1 METKTWCAYNATRGC
16 TLSSRVT
23 VADSEREPLKVLKVM
38 IEGLARDSKSSLWLT
53 PLLHAPQLMRQFP
66 YDLVYLDADHKV
78 IQGAALLPGVQI
90 PPFLNQ
96 TASALIL
103 PLDTLASS
111 ETQPGDQFV
120 VCAAEE
126 LESRLAEVS
135 APATVAPV
143 APVVSSSV
151 SFSGSSGSPNLPL
164 PFPGPQIFNPTRT
177 APVPQGSGFTL
188 ALTTSW
194 QITNSTVAA
203 VLPDIAEGAG
213 EATSAGEPSVAAVAD
228 AALPDVDAE
237 SAAVA
242 DGVEEAE
249 ELALVADAAVADA
262 ALPDAD
268 AEPAPTV
275 NRVEENEGLSGA
287 TVADAAAPD
296 VDAEPDAA
304 VNSVEI
310 KEPLATSEVS
320 VEGAENASIPVE
332 EAPSE
337 IAPTAPA
344 ACESFAI
351 VESSELGEVPAPKPD
366 VETSSALPAEKIKVE
381 EKASPNSMVRADA
394 GRETPKKK
402 SGTKKKG
409 PFTTRLLR
417 WLNLADPEEHRTY
430 TRLVSPG
437 LVAYDAN
444 DTEAKPLEVGDVSPT
459 GLYLRT
465 GERWR
470 PGDLISLTLTKKSA
484 SEKEYHSRVAVQAG
498 AVRCGEDGVGLSFVL
513 PDDVEFRPWNRVHTK
528 RATETDGEYF
538 VRELRTANALGFLRR
553 ICPPASEEMRLLLY
567 ERHSN
572 KRVANSVAIALKAE
586 ELIAQNGKAGSVVAH
601 PDVVMRILE
610 DGSWAEDEWIQQFWA
625 GLLVTS
631 CTMDGQDKSNLVFVD
646 MLDKLTPIHLRI
658 LSAAC
663 RKGSEVVSAGESTS
677 KLTLYFTA
685 DELIAAAG
693 THSLS
698 RIHQTIRHLSN
709 FGLLTES
716 ARPSYIAATEKKIK
730 TKTTPTSLGLEMYAR
745 CNGRR

>member
-1 METKTWCAYNATRGC
+1 METKTWCAYNTTRGC
-16 TLSSRVT
+16 ALSSKVT

-66 YDLVYLDADHKV
+66 YDLVYLDSDHKV

-90 PPFLNQ
+90 PQFTDQ

-103 PLDTLASS
+103 PLDTLAST
-111 ETQPGDQFV
+111 ETQPGDQLV

-135 APATVAPV
+135 ARAAVALV
-143 APVVSSSV
+143 APVVSSPI
-151 SFSGSSGSPNLPL
+151 SFAGSPNLPPL

-177 APVPQGSGFTL
+177 APVQQGSGFTL

-194 QITNSTVAA
+194 HVTNSTVAT
-203 VLPDIAEGAG
+203 VLPEIAEAAG
-213 EATSAGEPSVAAVAD
+213 EATPVAAGAD
-228 AALPDVDAE
+228 A
-237 SAAVA
+237 VA
-242 DGVEEAE
+242 
-249 ELALVADAAVADA
+249 
-262 ALPDAD
+262 DAD
-268 AEPAPTV
+268 AEPAAV
-275 NRVEENEGLSGA
+275 VDGVEEAGEPLSIS
-287 TVADAAAPD
+287 
-296 VDAEPDAA
+296 
-304 VNSVEI
+304 SVESAPPPI
-310 KEPLATSEVS
+310 
-320 VEGAENASIPVE
+320 AENTSDPVK

-337 IAPTAPA
+337 SAPTAPV

-351 VESSELGEVPAPKPD
+351 VESSEPGEVPDTKTDIA
-366 VETSSALPAEKIKVE
+366 SALAAEKIEE
-381 EKASPNSMVRADA
+381 EKTPANSMVQAHA
-394 GRETPKKK
+394 GRKAPKKK
-402 SGTKKKG
+402 SRAKKKE
-409 PFTTRLLR
+409 PLTTRLLR
-417 WLNLADPEEHRTY
+417 WLNLADPPERRTY

-444 DTEAKPLEVGDVSPT
+444 EINAKPLEVGDVSPT

-465 GERWR
+465 GERWH
-470 PGDLISLTLTKKSA
+470 PGDLISLTLAKKSA

-513 PDDVEFRPWNRVHTK
+513 PDDVEFRPWHRIHTK

-538 VRELRTANALGFLRR
+538 VWELRTAKAMGFLRR
-553 ICPPASEEMRLLLY
+553 ICPPASDEMRQLLY
-567 ERHSN
+567 ERLSN
-572 KRVANSVAIALKAE
+572 KRVANVVAIALKAE
-586 ELIAQNGKAGSVVAH
+586 ELVARNGDAGNVVAH
-601 PDVVMRILE
+601 PDIVMRILE
-610 DGSWAEDEWIQQFWA
+610 DGSWAEEEWIQQLWA

-663 RKGSEVVSAGESTS
+663 RKGSEVVSAGKSIS

-698 RIHQTIRHLSN
+698 RIQQTIRHLSN

-730 TKTTPTSLGLEMYAR
+730 TKTTPTSLGLKMYER